1 MVLQSGRIVLVPA
14 PFLQRCH
21 TPCRELHM
29 MRLESFDDRDFPRL
43 MSWIDSREMLLQW
56 AGPRLFTFPLDTMQ
70 LTRYLFEAL
79 TEPQGSRIF
88 KALDDE
94 ERVVGH
100 VELGGIDRKN
110 QSATLCRVMVA
121 PEARGRGL
129 CVPMIRSVLRVGFE
143 ELAFR
148 RIDLRVYAFN
158 IPALH
163 CYEQAG
169 FVREGLLRQA
179 VKAGDQY
186 WDTVLMAILR
196 EEWAILSVSSGNAP

>member
-1 MVLQSGRIVLVPA
+1 MI
-14 PFLQRCH
+14 
-21 TPCRELHM
+21 
-29 MRLESFDDRDFPRL
+29 RLESFDDRDFPRL

-88 KALDDE
+88 KALDEE

-110 QSATLCRVMVA
+110 QSATLCRVLVA

-158 IPALH
+158 NPALH
-163 CYEQAG
+163 CYERAG

-196 EEWAILSVSSGNAP
+196 EEWAILSVSAGNAP